1 MDPLLRANL
10 GRKVL
15 LFVISLL
22 AGKLV
27 RLWLVLI
34 DLSGG
39 LSITL
44 LLVRYW
50 ICTTSVDPSRVRD

>member
-50 ICTTSVDPSRVRD
+50 ICTTSVDPSRFRD